1 MKKLKLVFI
10 FFALPMFMFSQN
22 NEPPTNNAKVK
33 IFLDCNRPWL
43 CDEDFLRNELK
54 MVDYVR
60 DRFLSDVHV
69 IVNTQFTGSG
79 GEQNELVTKGLGRFE
94 GENDTIRYF
103 NNPTATDDD
112 KRQNLLKYLKLGLI
126 RFVAQSFLADKIQIT
141 YTDDKKDSSKTT
153 PQHDPWNYWQ
163 FSFGASGFFNGNK
176 NQSSSDVSQNIS
188 ANRETEKSRFNFYG
202 NNNISRRRFTV
213 FQDKKEEVVKVVND
227 RQSIDASYAFKLNQH
242 WAWGFNA
249 EFQRSIFENF
259 DASYRL
265 APRIEY
271 SILPY
276 KKFNSER
283 FIVQYSIGPRAF
295 NYQDTTIYFKTKEIL
310 LQQKLGIISSLTKP
324 WGTINVGAFWSNYL
338 DDFSK
343 NNASIGGGISWRVF
357 KGFQFA
363 IGGNFE
369 LVHDQISLPKQGAS
383 RDDVLT
389 QRRIIATNYDYFF
402 GVGMSYRF
410 GSIFNSQV
418 HPTFKGLNYS
428 LNF

>member
-1 MKKLKLVFI
+1 MKKLKLVYAFLT
-10 FFALPMFMFSQN
+10 LPFWLFSQK
-22 NEPPTNNAKVK
+22 NELPTNDAKVK
-33 IFLDCNRPWL
+33 IFLDCSRPWL

-79 GEQNELVTKGLGRFE
+79 GEQNELVTKGQGRFE
-94 GENDTIRYF
+94 GETDTLKYF

-112 KRQNLLKYLKLGLI
+112 KRQTLLKYLKLGLI
-126 RFVAQSFLADKIQIT
+126 RFVAQSSLADKIQIS
-141 YTDDKKDSSKTT
+141 YTEDKKDDSKTT

-163 FSFGASGFFNGNK
+163 FSFGASGFFNGTK
-176 NQSSSDVSQNIS
+176 NQSSSDISQNIS

-213 FQDKKEEVVKVVND
+213 FQDNKEEIVKVVND
-227 RQSIDASYAFKLNQH
+227 RQALEATYAFKFNQH

-249 EFQRSIFENF
+249 EFQRSIFDNF
-259 DASYRL
+259 DATYRL

-276 KKFNSER
+276 KNFNNER
-283 FIVQYSIGPRAF
+283 FIIQYSIGPKAF
-295 NYQDTTIYFKTKEIL
+295 NYRDTTIYFKTKEIL

-324 WGTINVGAFWSNYL
+324 WGTINVGAFWSNYM

-343 NNASIGGGISWRVF
+343 NNASVGGGISWRVF

-369 LVHDQISLPKQGAS
+369 FVHDQISLPKQGAS

-389 QRRIIATNYDYFF
+389 QRRIIATTYDYFF